1 MFLVL
6 SCSLLEL
13 SEQTFEAIDLQSFHC
28 RINFNRFNI
37 NLLNFRIF
45 YSL

>member
-13 SEQTFEAIDLQSFHC
+13 SEQTFEGIDLQSFHR
-28 RINFNRFNI
+28 RINFNRFNVKRI
-37 NLLNFRIF
+37 N
-45 YSL
+45 S